1 MTKEKVTKNLISI
14 ILLAVVVFEMFII
27 FKLITE

>member
-1 MTKEKVTKNLISI
+1 MTKEKVTKNLVSI
-14 ILLAVVVFEMFII
+14 ILLGVVVFEIFII

>member
-1 MTKEKVTKNLISI
+1 MTKEKATKNLISI

-27 FKLITE
+27 FKLITG